1 MSPLLHNWSKWQ
13 LTGSVHKL
21 CSLVQA
27 FVALCDI
34 SNLASFFI
42 KAAIGDDCLCNMVLQ
57 LLWRLVL
64 CTSALNVA
72 FLLCRKY
79 FACLEREECKCL
91 AISCFLTLKCRER
104 NFSAVLFWCFSSPH
118 IYQCHDRLCFRGK
131 PSQER
136 DYSSI
141 QKKKKNATR
150 EQPKR
155 TKRRFCVGNK
165 QQVHTSKFQFSA
177 ISVLCS
183 PSMLLSP
190 GYSWPYSWLV
200 GLMLGV
206 LHAPADQ
213 HRLPASSPWF
223 CLGCVLTEISLEVC
237 PFL

>member
-141 QKKKKNATR
+141 QKKKKMQLESSQR
-150 EQPKR
+150 ELSEGFVWE
-155 TKRRFCVGNK
+155 TN
-165 QQVHTSKFQFSA
+165 SKFTQVNFSSLPSLSFVPPA
-177 ISVLCS
+177 CFWAQVIHDLIHGLWVSCWVCFMHQQISTGSQPAV
-183 PSMLLSP
+183 P
-190 GYSWPYSWLV
+190 GFVWVVFWLRS
-200 GLMLGV
+200 
-206 LHAPADQ
+206 A
-213 HRLPASSPWF
+213 
-223 CLGCVLTEISLEVC
+223 
-237 PFL
+237 